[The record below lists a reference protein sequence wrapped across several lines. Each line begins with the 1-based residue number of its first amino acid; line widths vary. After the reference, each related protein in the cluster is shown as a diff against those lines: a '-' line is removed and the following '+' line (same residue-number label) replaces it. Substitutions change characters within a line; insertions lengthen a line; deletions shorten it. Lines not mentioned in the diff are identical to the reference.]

1 MKTWLWLLLAIL
13 MFPVGCAPGYYE
25 KPVSGDVTPSYYETK
40 KWYQNPETEYEREM
54 RMWREESGR

>member
-1 MKTWLWLLLAIL
+1 